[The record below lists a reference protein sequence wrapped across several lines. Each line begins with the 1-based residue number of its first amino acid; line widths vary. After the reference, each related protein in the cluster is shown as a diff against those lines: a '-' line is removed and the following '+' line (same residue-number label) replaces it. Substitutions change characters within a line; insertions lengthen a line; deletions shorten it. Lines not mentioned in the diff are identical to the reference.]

1 MSAAHPSLAA
11 TTDARRGQWTG
22 VACMLLAALC
32 LALLDA
38 AAKRLV
44 GDFDP
49 LQVAWGRYAF
59 SLVPLLLLILLRG
72 RRRLATSR
80 PGLQF
85 ARGLMLIVA
94 TAAMFAGLRTL
105 PLADAY
111 ALSYVSPVIV
121 AILSRV
127 TFGERLNGRQWSA
140 LALGFA
146 GVLVVVRPAFV
157 HAGAAIV
164 FPLLMATSYAVYLV
178 MTRVAR
184 RTDDATVC
192 ACYASL
198 VGAALLTLA
207 LPIVWRSMSADAWLL
222 FVLMGS
228 LGFAGHWLLAVAFD
242 RAPATLLAPLNY
254 VQLIYAAGLDLA
266 MFGMLPDRWTI
277 TGGATII
284 IGGILLW
291 RAAPVSTDR
300 QSGHDSS

>member
-1 MSAAHPSLAA
+1 
-11 TTDARRGQWTG
+11 
-22 VACMLLAALC
+22 MLLAALC

-38 AAKRLV
+38 TAKGLV
-44 GDFDP
+44 GDFGP

-59 SLVPLLLLILLRG
+59 SLVPLLLLIPLRG
-72 RRRLATSR
+72 GWRLATSR

-121 AILSRV
+121 AMLSRLV
-127 TFGERLNGRQWSA
+127 FGERLNRRQWGA

-146 GVLVVVRPAFV
+146 GVLVVVQPAFV
-157 HAGAAIV
+157 HAGVAIV
-164 FPLLMATSYAVYLV
+164 FPLLMASSYAAYLV

-192 ACYASL
+192 VFYASL

-207 LPIVWRSMSADAWLL
+207 LPIVWRPMSPGAWLSFL
-222 FVLMGS
+222 QMGG
-228 LGFAGHWLLAVAFD
+228 LGFAGHWLLAVAFN

-254 VQLIYAAGLDLA
+254 VQLIYAAALDLA
-266 MFGMLPDRWTI
+266 VFGILPDRWTI
-277 TGGATII
+277 TGCATII

-291 RAAPVSTDR
+291 RAAPAPTGR
-300 QSGHDSS
+300 QSSPLSG

>member
-1 MSAAHPSLAA
+1 
-11 TTDARRGQWTG
+11 
-22 VACMLLAALC
+22 MLLAALSF
-32 LALLDA
+32 ALLDA
-38 AAKRLV
+38 TAKRLV
-44 GDFDP
+44 GDLSP

-59 SLVPLLLLILLRG
+59 SLVPLLLIVPLRG
-72 RRRLATSR
+72 WRRLATAR

-121 AILSRV
+121 AILSRM
-127 TFGERLNGRQWSA
+127 TFGERLNRRQWGA

-157 HAGAAIV
+157 HAGVAIV
-164 FPLLMATSYAVYLV
+164 FPLLMASSYAAYQV

-192 ACYASL
+192 VFYASL

-207 LPIVWRSMSADAWLL
+207 LPLVWRPMSDGAWG
-222 FVLMGS
+222 FFALMGG
-228 LGFAGHWLLAVAFD
+228 LGFAGHWLLAVAFN

-254 VQLIYAAGLDLA
+254 VQLLYAAVLDLA
-266 MFGMLPDRWTI
+266 VFGLLPDRWTLA
-277 TGGATII
+277 GCATIM

-291 RAAPVSTDR
+291 RTAATPNGR
-300 QSGHDSS
+300 QQARVVTG